1 MSLCADSWL
10 SGQSGD
16 VCRCVTCVV
25 VCLQDVVN
33 YVIVDPTAD
42 DAGAYFYLNP
52 RSGEISLKQTLF
64 QTGRNVYRVSG
75 SSPQLR
81 PTPVTFR
88 VTRTTGNDPLGSQTF
103 RLSSVWSCDD

>member
-1 MSLCADSWL
+1 MACP
-10 SGQSGD
+10 
-16 VCRCVTCVV
+16 VTCVV

-81 PTPVTFR
+81 PTPATFS
-88 VTRTTGNDPLGSQTF
+88 VTRAPRNDPSWFTSPPSEHRVVL
-103 RLSSVWSCDD
+103 